1 MVFKA
6 FWAHCSGRK
15 CVHFSVRFCAYFE
28 VYNDN
33 YSDNKIFICLPILAL
48 ALLLMACRPLFR
60 RSGFLFILIALWP
73 LTFFKHGYD
82 GYHKASLVNSCAFGN
97 GITENKASNFAS
109 CPWNHNG
116 LIIRTARGKGYFS
129 ARINY
134 HSCCVSRF
142 HLIRLFISEDVC
154 LNPGP
159 DKCENCGQATTRNH
173 GCLSAPCRISS
184 IYSMAGH
191 NKPHPRSVTAL
202 APLSTTALDMGWVR
216 QI

>member
-1 MVFKA
+1 MHFLTQLQQQTSTVSTVNTQKVPAMHACMVK
-6 FWAHCSGRK
+6 H
-15 CVHFSVRFCAYFE
+15 
-28 VYNDN
+28 
-33 YSDNKIFICLPILAL
+33 
-48 ALLLMACRPLFR
+48 LMACRPLFR

-134 HSCCVSRF
+134 HSCCVSGL

-159 DKCENCGQATTRNH
+159 DK
-173 GCLSAPCRISS
+173 
-184 IYSMAGH
+184 
-191 NKPHPRSVTAL
+191 
-202 APLSTTALDMGWVR
+202 
-216 QI
+216 